1 MILLILSDLFQK
13 QEKYVKRMRRQA
25 AHQKYLQKIYLV
37 RELSKI
43 YKQLLKIKI
52 RKQPH
57 FKKTKRSEQTPHQ

>member
-25 AHQKYLQKIYLV
+25 AHQIYLQKIYLV

-43 YKQLLKIKI
+43 YKK
-52 RKQPH
+52 
-57 FKKTKRSEQTPHQ
+57 SEKSK

>member
-25 AHQKYLQKIYLV
+25 AHQIYLQKIYLV

-43 YKQLLKIKI
+43 YKKL
-52 RKQPH
+52 
-57 FKKTKRSEQTPHQ
+57 